1 MSGSFF
7 NSTVKRRYLIAAACF
22 FFLFFLIENH
32 KNREESD
39 AMIPIIDPNS
49 RYKQGKTVLLICVC
63 CTIS

>member
-1 MSGSFF
+1 M
-7 NSTVKRRYLIAAACF
+7 AAACF
-22 FFLFFLIENH
+22 LFFFLIENH

-49 RYKQGKTVLLICVC
+49 RCKQGKTVLLICVC